1 MAVED
6 DKLDKIVDMLDAGHE
21 LTDDELALLVQDAE
35 AMSAAQD
42 AFRIKRAVA
51 ACTAD
56 ADNGIKPPFDI
67 DAEWASVAP
76 RLEADTPAPRRLRLA
91 IYTIVGIAAMLLL
104 MFGIT
109 TFLSRDADTQRY
121 AYTRIA
127 DAPSDIV
134 MTSSAN
140 NKAVVVRGD
149 SQNISS
155 SHVSKADRNKVLK
168 ALGYETDDV
177 PTDRYTIS
185 IPPGKSYSI
194 VLADGTQVWMYAG
207 SRLTYPSRFIG
218 DERNVYLQGEAYF
231 KVAKDAAHPFVI
243 TTDRAEAR
251 VLGTELNVSCYDAS
265 SCHIALIN
273 GSVEV
278 KGKSSDSFVRL
289 VPGQGATISST
300 DNIAVAAEDMEGYE
314 YWRNGFIYFDD
325 APLSDI
331 ATAIGRWYNVN
342 VEFTDKTLQDV
353 KLRFFCRRDESLRR
367 AIDLLN
373 GFESFSATFEG
384 ETLNIGRK

>member
-76 RLEADTPAPRRLRLA
+76 RLEADKPAPRRLRLA
-91 IYTIVGIAAMLLL
+91 IYTIAGIAAMLLL

-109 TFLSRDADTQRY
+109 TFLSREADTQRY
-121 AYTRIA
+121 AYRRIA

-155 SHVSKADRNKVLK
+155 SHVSKADRSKVLK

-207 SRLTYPSRFIG
+207 SHLTYPSRFIG
-218 DERNVYLQGEAYF
+218 HERNVYLQGEAYF

-251 VLGTELNVSCYDAS
+251 VLGTELNVACYDAS

-314 YWRNGFIYFDD
+314 YWRNGFLYFDD
-325 APLSDI
+325 APLSYI

-342 VEFTDKTLQDV
+342 VEFTDKALQNI
-353 KLRFFCRRDESLRR
+353 KLRYFCRRDESLRR

>member
-1 MAVED
+1 MSIED
-6 DKLDKIVDMLDAGHE
+6 DKLDKLVNQLDAGYE
-21 LTDDELALLVQDAE
+21 PSDDELARMVADAADKMKRQGVDMPVDVDKE
-35 AMSAAQD
+35 WDATASRLGIHVGGRSLPMSVLIYAVSG
-42 AFRIKRAVA
+42 VA
-51 ACTAD
+51 A
-56 ADNGIKPPFDI
+56 
-67 DAEWASVAP
+67 
-76 RLEADTPAPRRLRLA
+76 
-91 IYTIVGIAAMLLL
+91 LLL
-104 MFGIT
+104 LFFSIKT
-109 TFLSRDADTQRY
+109 IISPVDSHPEY
-121 AYTRIA
+121 AKTRVA
-127 DAPSDIV
+127 DAPEDV
-134 MTSSAN
+134 MLSVGD
-140 NKAVVVRGD
+140 KQIKVKGD
-149 SQNISS
+149 SQNISVAAIPPS
-155 SHVSKADRNKVLK
+155 QRSKVMR

-177 PTDRYTIS
+177 PTDTYTIN
-185 IPPGKSYSI
+185 IPVGKSYTI

-218 DERNVYLQGEAYF
+218 DERNVYLHGEAYF

-243 TTDRAEAR
+243 STDRGEAR

-314 YWRNGFIYFDD
+314 YWRNGFLYFDD

-342 VEFTDKTLQDV
+342 VEFTDKALQDI
-353 KLRFFCRRDESLRR
+353 KLRYFCRRDESLRR

-373 GFESFSATFEG
+373 GFESFSATLEG
-384 ETLNIGRK
+384 ETLKIGKQS